1 MVEESSFPFP
11 FLISLCVFYLTT
23 SVLPG
28 RVYNAQ
34 VHVGGNSVTACF
46 NIIEDVA
53 DIRWGRDML
62 HKNGCILNMGEEKR
76 EVYCTYNYNYELR
89 ENESTFFWA

>member
-1 MVEESSFPFP
+1 M
-11 FLISLCVFYLTT
+11 
-23 SVLPG
+23 
-28 RVYNAQ
+28 
-34 VHVGGNSVTACF
+34 TASF

-76 EVYCTYNYNYELR
+76 EVYCTYNYKGRAKNRSILQFCLAFSHQCVYLSSVKRFEAIKCGVIQ
-89 ENESTFFWA
+89 W

>member
-1 MVEESSFPFP
+1 M
-11 FLISLCVFYLTT
+11 
-23 SVLPG
+23 PG

-34 VHVGGNSVTACF
+34 VHVGGNSVTASF

-76 EVYCTYNYNYELR
+76 EVYCIIILEYTFSWKEKEYWIEEGLC
-89 ENESTFFWA
+89 ENSVIILS